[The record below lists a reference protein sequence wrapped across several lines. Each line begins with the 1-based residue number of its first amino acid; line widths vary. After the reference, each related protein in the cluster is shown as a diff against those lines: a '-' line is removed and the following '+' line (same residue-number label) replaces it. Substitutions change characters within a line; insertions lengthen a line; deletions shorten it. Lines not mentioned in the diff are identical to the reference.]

1 MLSIFRNKI
10 GNTLWATAKSINQNV
25 LKLKYLDILAS
36 NSTTELKHR
45 ELSEKKIQK
54 SYIFNKK
61 QYFTEFIT
69 TCQDHSHINK
79 SSEQSS
85 T

>member
-45 ELSEKKIQK
+45 ELNEKKFKNLI
-54 SYIFNKK
+54 Y
-61 QYFTEFIT
+61 
-69 TCQDHSHINK
+69 
-79 SSEQSS
+79 S
-85 T
+85 TRNNTSQNL